1 MRLLLI
7 IFIATPLLEMLVL
20 FEAAELLGAW
30 TTLLLVILTAVI
42 GLHILKREGISTLF
56 RANKRLSSG
65 ELPAQEIIE
74 AMLLAGAGVLLITP
88 GFLTDFLGFGLLARA
103 LRQLVARTLMTAEIL
118 GTFIVS
124 NMQDTRY
131 WSINGQEAQFK
142 PGDIYEGEYTNDD
155 DIGEIEGFERKKDN
169 KNSNI

>member
-1 MRLLLI
+1 MRLMLI

-42 GLHILKREGISTLF
+42 GLNILKREGISTLF

-74 AMLLAGAGVLLITP
+74 AMLLAGTGVLLITP
-88 GFLTDFLGFGLLARA
+88 GFLTDVLGFGLLARA
-103 LRQLVARTLMTAEIL
+103 LRQLVARAFMRAEVL
-118 GTFIVS
+118 ETFIVS
-124 NMQDTRY
+124 NTQDTRY
-131 WSINGQEAQFK
+131 WSTNAQEAQFK
-142 PGDIYEGEYTNDD
+142 PGDIYEGEYKNDN
-155 DIGEIEGFERKKDN
+155 DIGEIEDFEGKKN
-169 KNSNI
+169 Q

>member
-1 MRLLLI
+1 MLI

-42 GLHILKREGISTLF
+42 GLNILKREGILTLL

-74 AMLLAGAGVLLITP
+74 AMLLAGTGVLLITP
-88 GFLTDFLGFGLLARA
+88 GFLTDVLGFGLLARA
-103 LRQLVARTLMTAEIL
+103 LRQLVARAFMRAEVL
-118 GTFIVS
+118 ETFIVS
-124 NMQDTRY
+124 NTQDTRY
-131 WSINGQEAQFK
+131 WSKNGQEAQFK
-142 PGDIYEGEYTNDD
+142 PGDIYEGEYKNDN
-155 DIGEIEGFERKKDN
+155 DIGKIEDFEGKKN
-169 KNSNI
+169 Q

>member
-1 MRLLLI
+1 MLI

-42 GLHILKREGISTLF
+42 GLNILKREGISTLF

-74 AMLLAGAGVLLITP
+74 AMLLAATGVLLITP
-88 GFLTDFLGFGLLARA
+88 GFLTDVLGFGLLARA
-103 LRQLVARTLMTAEIL
+103 LRQLVARAFMRAEVL
-118 GTFIVS
+118 ETFIVS
-124 NMQDTRY
+124 NTRDARY
-131 WSINGQEAQFK
+131 WSTNGQEAQFK
-142 PGDIYEGEYTNDD
+142 PGDIYEGEYKNDN
-155 DIGEIEGFERKKDN
+155 DIGEIEDFEGKKN
-169 KNSNI
+169 Q